1 MLLPEI
7 PQPDHQNTMSAYD
20 FKKYFTLEEAV
31 TWLPW
36 VMEQLKQAHVEM
48 QELRDAAIL
57 SKRLVLAR
65 QSSGRK
71 TSDAEVV
78 ALQERFEA
86 FEEALGRWVEKF
98 GQQGILLRDVDT
110 GLIDFPYKAEST
122 GEDYFLC
129 WRLHEDGI
137 FYFHGVNE
145 GFAGRHPI
153 TLLPE

>member
-1 MLLPEI
+1 
-7 PQPDHQNTMSAYD
+7 MSAYD

-31 TWLPW
+31 SCLPW
-36 VMEQLKQAHVEM
+36 VMDQLKQAHIEM
-48 QELRDAAIL
+48 QALRDAAIL

-86 FEEALGRWVEKF
+86 FEDALARWVEKF
-98 GQQGILLRDVDT
+98 GTQGILLRDVET

-122 GEDYFLC
+122 NEDYFLC

-153 TLLPE
+153 TLLPD

>member
-1 MLLPEI
+1 
-7 PQPDHQNTMSAYD
+7 MSAHD

-31 TWLPW
+31 ERLPW
-36 VMEQLKQAHVEM
+36 VEDQLKQAHAEM

-71 TSDAEVV
+71 TTDAEVV

-86 FEEALGRWVEKF
+86 FEEAINRWVNQF
-98 GQQGILLRDVDT
+98 GEQGIILRDVDS
-110 GLIDFPYKAEST
+110 GLIDFPYQAEST
-122 GEDYFLC
+122 GDVYLLC

-137 FYFHGVNE
+137 FYFHGVND